1 MYVKRTNRI
10 LLWFNIAWAAMW
22 SRSNRIFYDRI
33 SSIYDE
39 VYVAHRVHAES
50 VLKILQNIFSTRP
63 PKTSVLDLGCGTGML
78 SLMLVDNEFN
88 VAGLDISFPALCI
101 LRQQN
106 SKVNVIQAEA
116 GFLPIP
122 DESFDAVV
130 CLGAWRHFM
139 DTDKILEEICRV
151 LNRDGVFIV
160 GYFPPAIAGIFNVKD
175 NILGNSLIWLYH
187 LFTKRLRYFD
197 RVDFSFE
204 RETEKAIQGQ
214 FKTFCKEESESNKH
228 ILIAHKPLTR
238 AKDFLSQ
245 GPPEPPVSE

>member
-1 MYVKRTNRI
+1 
-10 LLWFNIAWAAMW
+10 MW
-22 SRSNRIFYDRI
+22 SRSNRSFYDRI
-33 SSIYDE
+33 SSIYDD

-50 VLKILQNIFSTRP
+50 MSKILHNIFPNRP
-63 PKTSVLDLGCGTGML
+63 DQVSVLDLGCGTGML
-78 SLMLVDNEFN
+78 SLTLVNNGFE
-88 VAGLDISFPALCI
+88 VVGTDISFPALCI
-101 LRQQN
+101 LRQRN
-106 SKVNVIQAEA
+106 SKINVIQTDAS
-116 GFLPIP
+116 FLSIP

-139 DTDKILEEICRV
+139 DIDKILEEICRV

-204 RETEKAIQGQ
+204 RETEKAIHGQ
-214 FKTFCKEESESNKH
+214 FKTFCKEESDSNKH

-238 AKDFLSQ
+238 TKDLLSQ
-245 GPPEPPVSE
+245 G